1 MAKGTIRRSPKPK
14 RAAVVAALAA
24 AALSV
29 AGHVMGKA
37 VRDTLYLTTFP
48 VEWLP
53 YFFLGTGVLSG
64 FAVSIYTRLTTR
76 YTPARVLPALS
87 VFAAVTMPL
96 LWLGVRGGGPRWV
109 VAATYAWTTISGTFI
124 VSGFWALLGEK
135 FDPRAARQL

>member
-1 MAKGTIRRSPKPK
+1 MTRVTTSRRSAKPK
-14 RAAVVAALAA
+14 RAAVAAALCA

-53 YFFLGTGVLSG
+53 YFFLVTGVLSG

-76 YTPARVLPALS
+76 FSPARVLPALTA
-87 VFAAVTMPL
+87 FAAATMPL
-96 LWLGVRGGGPRWV
+96 LWYGTRSGAAWV
-109 VAATYAWTTISGTFI
+109 VGVIYVWSTIS
-124 VSGFWALLGEK
+124 
-135 FDPRAARQL
+135 